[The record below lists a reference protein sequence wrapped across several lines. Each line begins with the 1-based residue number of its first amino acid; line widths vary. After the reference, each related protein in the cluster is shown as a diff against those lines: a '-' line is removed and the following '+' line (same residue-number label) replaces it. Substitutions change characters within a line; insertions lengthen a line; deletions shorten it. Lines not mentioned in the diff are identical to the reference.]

1 MVSISGKPDLSADGA
16 DRVIVAAEP
25 LYADL
30 RWSLAARFFAPVSLA
45 GFLPGDRQQHLHLPA
60 APCAPIFPRAQR
72 PRRTASTAGSR
83 SDHSAPRLGARG
95 SAVRAC
101 WAMASAR
108 SLSSDTPRARALAA
122 AYECGEATIW
132 RAPR

>member
-30 RWSLAARFFAPVSLA
+30 RWSLAAGFFAPVSLA

-60 APCAPIFPRAQR
+60 APCAPIFPRAPRPVAPHQR
-72 PRRTASTAGSR
+72 QGRAAII
-83 SDHSAPRLGARG
+83 ARQG
-95 SAVRAC
+95 
-101 WAMASAR
+101 
-108 SLSSDTPRARALAA
+108 
-122 AYECGEATIW
+122 
-132 RAPR
+132 